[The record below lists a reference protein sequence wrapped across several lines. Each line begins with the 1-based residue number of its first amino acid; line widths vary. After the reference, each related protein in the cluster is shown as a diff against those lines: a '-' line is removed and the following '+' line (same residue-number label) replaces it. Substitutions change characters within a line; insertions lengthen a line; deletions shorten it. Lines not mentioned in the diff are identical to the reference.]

1 MKKLTRSKNNR
12 VIAGVAAGM
21 ASYLN
26 IDPTVVRV
34 LWALTLLPG
43 GIPGIILYIV
53 CWIIIPE
60 EDSNS
65 GVQG

>member
-21 ASYLN
+21 AAYLN

-60 EDSNS
+60 EDGNS

>member
-21 ASYLN
+21 AAYLN
-26 IDPTVVRV
+26 IDPTVARI

-43 GIPGIILYIV
+43 GIPGVILYIV

-60 EDSNS
+60 EDSNP
-65 GVQG
+65 GVQR

>member
-1 MKKLTRSKNNR
+1 MKKLVRSKNNR

-21 ASYLN
+21 AQYLN

-43 GIPGIILYIV
+43 GIPGLILYIV

-60 EDSNS
+60 EDVAKS
-65 GVQG
+65 

>member
-1 MKKLTRSKNNR
+1 MKKLVRSKNNR

-21 ASYLN
+21 AQYLN
-26 IDPTVVRV
+26 IDSTVARV

-43 GIPGIILYIV
+43 GIPGIILYIA

-60 EDSNS
+60 EGNDSKA
-65 GVQG
+65 